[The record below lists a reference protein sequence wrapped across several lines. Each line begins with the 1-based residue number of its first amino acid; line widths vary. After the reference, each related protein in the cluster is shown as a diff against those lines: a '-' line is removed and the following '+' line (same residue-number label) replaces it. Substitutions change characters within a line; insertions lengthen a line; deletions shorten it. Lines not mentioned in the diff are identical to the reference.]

1 MLYYN
6 CTKTDSTD
14 NTQECATGTIRR
26 EHIMASAKNT
36 FWNRTKFLWIGGII
50 GVAQQLL
57 GRLDFYLYRG
67 HDVFSFSG
75 IFGLL
80 SFYAMFILIIMKR
93 DVPAKQQFKD
103 LFLFFLGLDF
113 FYYLYVFVLEL
124 AKYLL
129 MDTHPDAL
137 SLYFTNSLSETID
150 FVKWTL
156 IGTAAGLWV
165 ACATKCRAQ
174 NKRVLF
180 WLMVAPLFAVIL
192 FELVLYSFSLYNYIM
207 QEYRRFND
215 LPLPENSFYCCQI
228 SQLLTALTALIVSLR
243 LYLHQKPAFPIRRIR
258 TGVPA

>member
-1 MLYYN
+1 M
-6 CTKTDSTD
+6 CT
-14 NTQECATGTIRR
+14 
-26 EHIMASAKNT
+26 AKS
-36 FWNRTKFLWIGGII
+36 FWDKTKFLWIGGII

-75 IFGLL
+75 ILGIL
-80 SFYAMFILIIMKR
+80 SFYAMFIMIIMKR

-137 SLYFTNSLSETID
+137 SLYFTNSLGETID

-156 IGTAAGLWV
+156 IGTAAGVWV
-165 ACATKCRAQ
+165 ACATKCREKNNHIA
-174 NKRVLF
+174 F
-180 WLMVAPLFAVIL
+180 GLMLVPLFAIIL
-192 FELVLYSFSLYNYIM
+192 FELVMYSGNLYHYTV

-215 LPLPENSFYCCQI
+215 LPLPENSFYSCEI
-228 SQLLTALTALIVSLR
+228 AEFLTALAALITGIR
-243 LYLHQKPAFPIRRIR
+243 LYLLRKPALPFRRPR